1 MTDVDEDSG
10 GTFCVPGAHRA
21 TNNPRGP
28 ADGITVSAPIPG
40 EMQCRAPAGSVY
52 IQGEKRHCPTQ
63 RNDDFFHLSNS
74 MEHVVGAV
82 LCCAML
88 QLELQQTA
96 ECGIQQHVTIHR
108 VRSASQA
115 RIDGCRGGFAMTINQ
130 EGRMARIRMAGCRLT
145 SGMRCRRRCSLSCEY
160 PCSAVTL

>member
-1 MTDVDEDSG
+1 MEAPFACLVLTVPQTIHVAQLMALQSPRPFRARCSAVHLPAPSTYRVRSGTVRHSGMMTCS
-10 GTFCVPGAHRA
+10 
-21 TNNPRGP
+21 
-28 ADGITVSAPIPG
+28 
-40 EMQCRAPAGSVY
+40 
-52 IQGEKRHCPTQ
+52 
-63 RNDDFFHLSNS
+63 LSNS
-74 MEHVVGAV
+74 MEHIVGAV
-82 LCCAML
+82 LCCATLQL
-88 QLELQQTA
+88 QLEQTA
-96 ECGIQQHVTIHR
+96 ECGIQRHATIHR